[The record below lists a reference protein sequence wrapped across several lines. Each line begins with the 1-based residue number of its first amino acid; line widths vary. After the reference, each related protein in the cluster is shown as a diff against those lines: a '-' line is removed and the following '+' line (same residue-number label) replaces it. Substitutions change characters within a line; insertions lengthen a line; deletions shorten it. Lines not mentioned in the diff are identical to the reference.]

1 MDPTSDHVLETAS
14 RWQRDGQRIALAV
27 VTGTWG
33 SSPRQP
39 GSLMAIRGDGQVAG
53 SVSGGCVEA
62 SVIDSGQRLIAKGGA
77 ELMEFGVADETA
89 WSVGLPCGGRIAVFV
104 CPDRSIGDGLI
115 EAAAEAIGK
124 RQPARLDC
132 LIGGEAIV
140 AATGEAEANSMDAD
154 GARFRLEIAP
164 RPRLLIVGAVHIS
177 QHLAPMAL
185 SAGLDVTV
193 IDPRTAFANEERF
206 PGVDLV
212 AAWPEE
218 ALEGIE
224 LDERTAV
231 VTLTHDPKIDDSA
244 LAAVLPHPVFHVA
257 SLGSTRSHE
266 ARCGRLKE
274 MGIAK
279 RDIERI
285 HGPAGV
291 DIGAKT
297 PAEIAVSIL
306 AGVIADLRGPK
317 GKGSGK

>member
-1 MDPTSDHVLETAS
+1 MDHSSEHVIETAS
-14 RWQRDGQRIALAV
+14 RWLRDGQRLALAV

-62 SVIDSGQRLIAKGGA
+62 SVIDSGLRLIEEGGA
-77 ELMEFGVADETA
+77 EAMEFGVADETA

-124 RQPARLDC
+124 RQPARVDC
-132 LIGGEAIV
+132 LIREEAIV
-140 AATGEAEANSMDAD
+140 AASGGAEANSMDGD
-154 GARFRLEIAP
+154 GARFRLDIAP
-164 RPRLLIVGAVHIS
+164 RPRLVIIGAVHIS

-206 PGVDLV
+206 PGVELV
-212 AAWPEE
+212 TEWPDE
-218 ALEGIE
+218 ALKGVA

-244 LAAVLPHPVFHVA
+244 LAAVLPHPVFHIA
-257 SLGSTRSHE
+257 SLGSTRSHA

-274 MGIAK
+274 MGIGK
-279 RDIERI
+279 KDIERI
-285 HGPAGV
+285 HGPAGIA
-291 DIGAKT
+291 IGAKT

-317 GKGSGK
+317 GSGE